1 MGGLFHDK
9 EYTLTENRPVDGYV
23 TADAIIYQIKS
34 VMASSVA
41 ENPTDTVA
49 SGSAVTVKPV
59 SGSAVSGE
67 TGISYTSEVAM
78 KQKDGI
84 LLIIPMTRSLWW
96 MSRRISSF

>member
-1 MGGLFHDK
+1 M
-9 EYTLTENRPVDGYV
+9 TENRPADGYV
-23 TADAIIYQIKS
+23 TADAIVYQIKS
-34 VMASSVA
+34 VMTSSVA

-49 SGSAVTVKPV
+49 